1 MDKKLEARIRR
12 LERIMKNEGAK
23 ASVDIKG
30 TLENMLKEYSEIAEA
45 VGNLANENVK
55 VGKTLSDEF
64 YKMGQTIRFCIKLV
78 KHLEN

>member
-30 TLENMLKEYSEIAEA
+30 TLDNMLKEYSDIAEA
-45 VGNLANENVK
+45 VESLANENDK
-55 VGKTLSDEF
+55 VGEKLSNEI
-64 YKMGQTIRFCIKLV
+64 YKMGQTIRFCLQLIKKL
-78 KHLEN
+78 K